1 MDVQVGMIVAAIS
14 EEGDLDEEGNQ
25 NWFRA
30 RIDRLIDVRPGMNKD
45 IVMKSGTISL
55 TIPKLK
61 LMEEGLVNPH

>member
-30 RIDRLIDVRPGMNKD
+30 RIDRLIDVRSGMNYD
-45 IVMKSGTISL
+45 IDMIEPNIL
-55 TIPKLK
+55 
-61 LMEEGLVNPH
+61 